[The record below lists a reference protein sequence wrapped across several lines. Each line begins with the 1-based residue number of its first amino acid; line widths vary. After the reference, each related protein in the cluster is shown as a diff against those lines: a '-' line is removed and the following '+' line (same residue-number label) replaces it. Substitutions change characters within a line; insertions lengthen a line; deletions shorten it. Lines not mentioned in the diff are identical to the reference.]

1 MKRSMHV
8 PDQRTSKQQRD
19 NMRGFRKKFQRASR
33 GGGATVV
40 TAILGDEVKTVHVT
54 LATGSRAPTEAAWRR
69 FCTVFPGLPSSV
81 FGSQSTAMVHSTTHD
96 GKQQCSVDMQPAD
109 FNIDEGHPVV
119 GCMEFD
125 AAKCHFE
132 VHIDVDAFDE
142 CFRMTN
148 KEAPARVAAAAPSR
162 SDHPGKATAP
172 DHALSRVL
180 FPPGL
185 I

>member
-1 MKRSMHV
+1 MSGKKTPRQPTMKRSMHV

-81 FGSQSTAMVHSTTHD
+81 FGSQSKAMGHGTTFD
-96 GKQQCSVDMQPAD
+96 GRPECSVDMQPAD
-109 FNIDEGHPVV
+109 STKTRGIPSLVAWSLMQLSASLRCTSTLTHS
-119 GCMEFD
+119 
-125 AAKCHFE
+125 
-132 VHIDVDAFDE
+132 
-142 CFRMTN
+142 RS
-148 KEAPARVAAAAPSR
+148 APA
-162 SDHPGKATAP
+162 
-172 DHALSRVL
+172 
-180 FPPGL
+180 
-185 I
+185 